1 MFRISKSLSTALSLL
16 LFLALGAESV
26 LAGWTFTPARA
37 RVQEPPR
44 PQPVGEEQSEKEGK
58 EQSTKERPAKDKAKK
73 RERKREKRQQ
83 NPAPT
88 QGPATAAEPRPEE
101 PANGGRRRRPPAG
114 QEVEIVSDSQARNG
128 DVLAAEGYV
137 NVTIGDM
144 RLQADRVTF
153 NEVTGDMVA
162 EGNVI
167 FDEGADQRVTARRAE
182 INWTSRRGTFWNT
195 TGFTN
200 RTQTGEYIF
209 FTAERVERTGEE
221 TYNLFNATVTACE
234 DVVPKWSFSS
244 KRAELKLDDRIKLYN
259 SVFRIKSFPAFV
271 LPFAWIPATQSERK
285 SGFLLPTT
293 GTSNQKGRTFKTAY
307 YQTLGQSADI
317 TFRSD
322 TYSSRGLG
330 FGAEFRAQTDER
342 SFMRLGFFTVKDR
355 LFGEE
360 GENQGGTAFVGEGV
374 QYLPHGWLAV
384 GNVSLVTSLRFRQ
397 VFSDDISQIIDPR
410 RESTF
415 YVNNNA
421 GSFSFNFLAS
431 NETTT
436 LFRPATDPEA
446 SPVDGT
452 NFDVKIRR
460 APEINLNLYPRRIFD
475 SLPIYFSFE
484 TAVGAL
490 KREETVDSQIVL
502 ITASAVQRFDFQPRI
517 TVPLATIAGVAIT
530 PGLTLRETFYTSRLD
545 SGVETFDPDRF
556 TLSAT
561 DPRLD
566 PAREEFKPGLQLFDR
581 TTFDS
586 VVAENLSRRYAELAV
601 DVRPPTLEK
610 LFLNEDGSRRFKH
623 VIEPYLTYRLIRGV
637 GEEFDETIKFDE
649 RDAVANTNEIEY
661 AVVNRFF
668 NTRRASELVRRR
680 RNRDRVDDE
689 PSEMEPVSPGKEDR
703 RRRKRDKKNQAD
715 QIEDQAA
722 PEKSG
727 PAQNRPEQDKQEQ
740 DKPEKDKQDKPEQAD
755 PAPVDRPAPG
765 PEPVESQEKTSSA
778 DADRK
783 MKLETGKS
791 AELGKGATTRK
802 AQRKNTD
809 QESEQDEDPGDPAA
823 GPASVDSPD
832 ADDLDSATNEN
843 SPGQAYE
850 FLSIKLAQKYFF
862 DRDFGGALQEGERNQ
877 FYPINTLSGFTYGG
891 RARGFS
897 PVNVQV
903 RYRPL
908 SSVFADLRMD
918 IGSDDKAVRN
928 VTVTGGVSRD
938 RVSVSTSWY
947 LSRRINLDGNRFE
960 PGTFPGNQIVTT
972 VQFGDADRGF
982 YGGTRIGYDFTNRFI
997 ADNSVSTGRLR
1008 NSRSYVGYQFDCCGV
1023 QFNYN
1028 TFKAGLRN
1036 ESAFSF
1042 TFTLAGLGSFG
1053 TDQFSQLGGGRGGRK
1068 RGKRARREID
1078 DDF

>member
-1 MFRISKSLSTALSLL
+1 MFRISKSFSTALSLI

-26 LAGWTFTPARA
+26 LAGWAFTPSRA
-37 RVQEPPR
+37 AKQQQSR
-44 PQPVGEEQSEKEGK
+44 PQPVGQDQSEKEGQ
-58 EQSTKERPAKDKAKK
+58 EQPAKERPAKDKAKK
-73 RERKREKRQQ
+73 RERKKQKREQTGAQTKE
-83 NPAPT
+83 AT
-88 QGPATAAEPRPEE
+88 PATEPRTDGA
-101 PANGGRRRRPPAG
+101 ANGERRRPAAG
-114 QEVEIVSDSQARNG
+114 EEVEIVSDSQARNG
-128 DVLAAEGYV
+128 DLLSAEGYV
-137 NVTIGDM
+137 NVTVGDT

-221 TYNLFNATVTACE
+221 TYKLFNATVTACE

-322 TYSSRGLG
+322 IYSSRGLG

-360 GENQGGTAFVGEGV
+360 GESQGGTAFMGEGV
-374 QYLPHGWLAV
+374 QYLPRGWLAV

-421 GSFSFNFLAS
+421 GAFSFNFLAS

-436 LFRPATDPEA
+436 LFRPAADPEA
-446 SPVDGT
+446 PPVDGT

-460 APEINLNLYPRRIFD
+460 APEINLNVYPRRIFE

-490 KREETVDSQIVL
+490 KREETVDSQVVF
-502 ITASAVQRFDFQPRI
+502 ITPSAVQRFDFQPRI
-517 TVPLATIAGVAIT
+517 TVPLATLAGVAIT
-530 PGLTLRETFYTSRLD
+530 PSLTLRETFYTSRLD
-545 SGVETFDPDRF
+545 SGVEAFDPDRF
-556 TLSAT
+556 TLSVT

-566 PAREEFKPGLQLFDR
+566 PTREEFEPGLKLFDR
-581 TTFDS
+581 ATFDS
-586 VVAENLSRRYAELAV
+586 VVAENLSRHYAELAV

-610 LFLNEDGSRRFKH
+610 VFLNEDDSPRFKH

-637 GEEFDETIKFDE
+637 GDEFDETIKFDE
-649 RDAVANTNEIEY
+649 RDAVANTNEVEY

-668 NTRRASELVRRR
+668 TTRRPSELVRRR
-680 RNRDRVDDE
+680 NRDRGDDE
-689 PSEMEPVSPGKEDR
+689 PDEMEPVSPGKEDR
-703 RRRKRDKKNQAD
+703 RRRKRDKKNQKD
-715 QIEDQAA
+715 QPDDQAEPKQDELKKA
-722 PEKSG
+722 GPEK
-727 PAQNRPEQDKQEQ
+727 PESE
-740 DKPEKDKQDKPEQAD
+740 KPESEKPEAERSE
-755 PAPVDRPAPG
+755 PAPVDTPATDPARP
-765 PEPVESQEKTSSA
+765 QEKPSSEEENKKK
-778 DADRK
+778 R
-783 MKLETGKS
+783 LETGKP
-791 AELGKGATTRK
+791 AELGTDAAARK
-802 AQRKNTD
+802 ARRKD
-809 QESEQDEDPGDPAA
+809 ADREPDERPA
-823 GPASVDSPD
+823 GPADESAEADSLQP
-832 ADDLDSATNEN
+832 DDLDSATNEN
-843 SPGQAYE
+843 APGQAYE
-850 FLSIKLAQKYFF
+850 FLSIKVAQKYFF
-862 DRDFGGALQEGERNQ
+862 DRDFGGALREGERNQ

-891 RARGFS
+891 HARSFS

-972 VQFGDADRGF
+972 IQFGDADRGF

-997 ADNSVSTGRLR
+997 TDNSVSSGRLR

-1053 TDQFSQLGGGRGGRK
+1053 TDQFSQLGGGGRGGRK
-1068 RGKRARREID
+1068 RGKRARREIN

>member
-1 MFRISKSLSTALSLL
+1 
-16 LFLALGAESV
+16 
-26 LAGWTFTPARA
+26 
-37 RVQEPPR
+37 
-44 PQPVGEEQSEKEGK
+44 
-58 EQSTKERPAKDKAKK
+58 
-73 RERKREKRQQ
+73 
-83 NPAPT
+83 
-88 QGPATAAEPRPEE
+88 
-101 PANGGRRRRPPAG
+101 
-114 QEVEIVSDSQARNG
+114 
-128 DVLAAEGYV
+128 
-137 NVTIGDM
+137 
-144 RLQADRVTF
+144 
-153 NEVTGDMVA
+153 
-162 EGNVI
+162 
-167 FDEGADQRVTARRAE
+167 
-182 INWTSRRGTFWNT
+182 
-195 TGFTN
+195 
-200 RTQTGEYIF
+200 
-209 FTAERVERTGEE
+209 
-221 TYNLFNATVTACE
+221 
-234 DVVPKWSFSS
+234 
-244 KRAELKLDDRIKLYN
+244 KLYN

-322 TYSSRGLG
+322 VYSSRGLG
-330 FGAEFRAQTDER
+330 LGAEFRAQTDER
-342 SFMRLGFFTVKDR
+342 SFMRLGFFSVKDR
-355 LFGEE
+355 LFGDD
-360 GENQGGTAFVGEGV
+360 GENQGGTAFIGEGV
-374 QYLPHGWLAV
+374 QYLPRGWLAV

-421 GSFSFNFLAS
+421 GAFSFNFLAT

-436 LFRPATDPEA
+436 LFRPAADPEA

-460 APEINLNLYPRRIFD
+460 APEINLNVYPRRIFE
-475 SLPIYFSFE
+475 SLPIYLSFE

-490 KREETVDSQIVL
+490 KREETVDSEIVF
-502 ITASAVQRFDFQPRI
+502 ITPSAVQRFDFQPRI

-530 PGLTLRETFYTSRLD
+530 PSLTLRETFYTSRLD
-545 SGVETFDPDRF
+545 SGVEAFDPDRF
-556 TLSAT
+556 TLSVT

-566 PAREEFKPGLQLFDR
+566 PAREEFEPGLKLFDR
-581 TTFDS
+581 TMFDS
-586 VVAENLSRRYAELAV
+586 VVAENLSRHYAELAV

-610 LFLNEDGSRRFKH
+610 VFLDEDGSRRFKH

-637 GEEFDETIKFDE
+637 GEEFDEIIKFDE
-649 RDAVANTNEIEY
+649 RDVVANTNEVEY
-661 AVVNRFF
+661 AIVNRFF
-668 NTRRASELVRRR
+668 STRRPSELVRRR
-680 RNRDRVDDE
+680 NRDRTDDE
-689 PSEMEPVSPGKEDR
+689 PDEMEPVSPGKEDR
-703 RRRKRDKKNQAD
+703 RRRKRDKKNRQD
-715 QIEDQAA
+715 QTDLQPA
-722 PEKSG
+722 PEKTEPEKTEPEKLD
-727 PAQNRPEQDKQEQ
+727 PAKDSPEQQ
-740 DKPEKDKQDKPEQAD
+740 KPEQAE
-755 PAPVDRPAPG
+755 PSPVEAPG
-765 PEPVESQEKTSSA
+765 PDEPQPEPSSEDEKKKK
-778 DADRK
+778 R
-783 MKLETGKS
+783 LETGKS
-791 AELGKGATTRK
+791 AELGRDAATRNARRKSVEQEGA
-802 AQRKNTD
+802 
-809 QESEQDEDPGDPAA
+809 QDEEPDDPQDKS
-823 GPASVDSPD
+823 SVDSIPPD
-832 ADDLDSATNEN
+832 ELDSATNEN
-843 SPGQAYE
+843 APGQAYE
-850 FLSIKLAQKYFF
+850 FLSIKVAQKYFF
-862 DRDFGGALQEGERNQ
+862 DRDFGGALREGERNQ

-891 RARGFS
+891 RARSFS

-908 SSVFADLRMD
+908 SSIFADLRMD
-918 IGSDDKAVRN
+918 IGSDDKGVRN

-972 VQFGDADRGF
+972 IQFGDADRGF
-982 YGGTRIGYDFTNRFI
+982 YGGTRIGYDFTNRFVT
-997 ADNSVSTGRLR
+997 DTSVSTGRLR

-1068 RGKRARREID
+1068 RGKRARREIN